1 MKIELK
7 KRIKTSIILLLI
19 LSLII
24 SLNQIIFGIGLFI
37 ISMHCFN
44 EWCVMNIKYFGKNKT
59 NYLLIQFSGI
69 IYMLIF
75 FTSSILLRGN
85 SNESLIFLIITLL
98 ICFCSDIGGFVTGKI
113 VGGKKLTKISPNKTI
128 SGSIGSFAFSLLP
141 LIILNLQKP
150 NSEFLFQNILYC
162 LLISLF
168 CQIGDLLISFFK
180 RLNRIKDTGNILP
193 GHGGFL
199 DRVDGII
206 FAIPV
211 SLILKF
217 SNMI

>member
-7 KRIKTSIILLLI
+7 KRIKTSIILLFI
-19 LSLII
+19 LSFVIL
-24 SLNQIIFGIGLFI
+24 LNQITFGIGLFI

-44 EWCVMNIKYFGKNKT
+44 EWCIMNIKYFGKKKI
-59 NYLLIQFSGI
+59 NYFLIQFSGI
-69 IYMLIF
+69 IYISIF
-75 FTSSILLRGN
+75 FISSILLRGN

-98 ICFCSDIGGFVTGKI
+98 ICFCSDIGGFVVGKI

-128 SGSIGSFAFSLLP
+128 SGSIGSFVFSLLP
-141 LIILNLQKP
+141 LIILNIQKP
-150 NSEFLFQNILYC
+150 NSEFLFENILYC

-180 RLNRIKDTGNILP
+180 RLNKIKDTGDILP
-193 GHGGFL
+193 GHGGLL

-206 FAIPV
+206 FAIPA

-217 SNMI
+217 LI